1 MGKGRRGRAVV
12 FLLPLFKWTPPSL
25 SFLSIKCL
33 PFGTLPSFSI
43 IKTFCM
49 SEEVEAE
56 EHREIEDA
64 LNSISQPSELP
75 ALISRQ
81 RM

>member
-1 MGKGRRGRAVV
+1 MGTGRRGRAIVL
-12 FLLPLFKWTPPSL
+12 FLPLFKWSLPSL
-25 SFLSIKCL
+25 SFLSVKCL

-56 EHREIEDA
+56 ERRQIEGA
-64 LNSISQPSELP
+64 LNSISQPSEVP